1 MDDSSSQDELANENN
16 EESSNVN
23 IDENESKNKMLLFSF
38 LSSIIG
44 EELIPFP
51 MRFVFYI
58 IESFQILSLA
68 FYQDVPI
75 FCISFKISLDDPHL
89 EK

>member
-16 EESSNVN
+16 EENNNMN
-23 IDENESKNKMLLFSF
+23 IDENESKNKILLFNF

-51 MRFVFYI
+51 MRFIFYI
-58 IESFQILSLA
+58 IESFQMLSLA
-68 FYQDVPI
+68 FYPDVHI
-75 FCISFKISLDDPHL
+75 YSIY
-89 EK
+89 